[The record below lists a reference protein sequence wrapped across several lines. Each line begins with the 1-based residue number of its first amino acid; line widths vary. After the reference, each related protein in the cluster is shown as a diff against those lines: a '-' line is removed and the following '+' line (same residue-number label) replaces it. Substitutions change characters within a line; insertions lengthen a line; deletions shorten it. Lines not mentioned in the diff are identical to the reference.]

1 MKKSASLF
9 QRTSINFLVKAGA
22 QLFNLALIPIYMRY
36 LPMDGY
42 GALNIGYVF
51 INFFVLIGTLGQN
64 ESLNRFYTRLQS
76 DENPQDVFGATFLLV
91 SLGSIILTVLLVFLA
106 TPAAGLL
113 FNDIRLA
120 GLFRLILLVGIV
132 EAWNLLFIVLLQI
145 EKNSRLYAI
154 ALLCK
159 HGLKLILSW
168 LFLAQY
174 HLGIQGAIL
183 ALLIG
188 GVSLL
193 LIVLPFAHRHLTFA
207 FHKGLFATLL
217 RYGLPF
223 IFTGFAMYLL
233 FQIDQVMLKFLISLE
248 AVAVYGMSYKLG
260 SAVQYINTSFS
271 LAWFPHIFG
280 QKDADAR
287 ATIIRVSRF
296 YLALITMIGLLLTIL
311 TRFYL
316 PLILPEHYILA
327 TQIIPWVLWGY
338 IIYGLTDFISAGLL
352 LRLKSGIFSLIA
364 GAAAVFNI
372 VLNYLFIPRFGIVSA
387 AVVTF
392 FSFVFLFVSALIVSK
407 RFFPVSFPL
416 KNYLKP
422 SLLTAALLMLTYLPQ
437 GFVTYPLLYGMILI
451 VLTLTLP
458 FLIKMI
464 SLEQLRGLI
473 GQK

>member
-9 QRTSINFLVKAGA
+9 QRTSINFMVKAGA

-36 LPMDGY
+36 LPLDGY

-64 ESLNRFYTRLQS
+64 ESLTRFYTRLQT
-76 DENPQDVFGATFLLV
+76 DKNPHAVFGATFLLV
-91 SLGSIILTVLLVFLA
+91 SLSSMILALLLGVLA

-113 FNDIRLA
+113 FDDTKLV

-159 HGLKLILSW
+159 HGLKLVLSW
-168 LFLAQY
+168 LFLAHF

-188 GVSLL
+188 GVVLL
-193 LIVLPFAHRHLTFA
+193 LIVLPFARTHFSFNFQR
-207 FHKGLFATLL
+207 GLFGTIL

-233 FQIDQVMLKFLISLE
+233 FQIDQVMLKFLIGLE

-271 LAWFPHIFG
+271 LAWFPHIFV
-280 QKDADAR
+280 QKDSEAR
-287 ATIIRVSRF
+287 ATIIRVSSLYF
-296 YLALITMIGLLLTIL
+296 TLITMIGLFLTIL

-316 PLILPEHYILA
+316 PLVLPGPYILA

-352 LRLKSGIFSLIA
+352 LRLKSGVFSMVSG
-364 GAAAVFNI
+364 GAAVLNI
-372 VLNYLFIPRFGIVSA
+372 VLNYLFIPRFGIVAA

-392 FSFVFLFVSALIVSK
+392 FSFVFLFISTLIVSH
-407 RFFPVSFPL
+407 RFFPISFPV
-416 KNYLKP
+416 KNYRKP
-422 SLLTAALLMLTYLPQ
+422 FFLTTALLLLTYLPENIIS
-437 GFVTYPLLYGMILI
+437 YPLVYGLILSA
-451 VLTLTLP
+451 LSLTLP
-458 FLIKMI
+458 FAIKMI
-464 SLEQLRGLI
+464 SLKQLRDLLS
-473 GQK
+473 